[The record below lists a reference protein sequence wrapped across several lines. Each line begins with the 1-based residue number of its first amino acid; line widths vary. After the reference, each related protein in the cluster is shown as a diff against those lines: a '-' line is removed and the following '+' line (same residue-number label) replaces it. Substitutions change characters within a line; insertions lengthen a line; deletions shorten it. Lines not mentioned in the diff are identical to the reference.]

1 MMPGGVVVILD
12 VTVKSQELDKVS
24 KALRDLPEVSD
35 LYEVTG
41 EYDLVALIRTDSITS
56 FRNLLKDKILSNEGI
71 SGTNTLVI
79 IHTHKRLGKPIAE

>member
-12 VTVKSQELDKVS
+12 VTVRSQALDKVS
-24 KALRDLPEVSD
+24 EALRDLPEVTD

-56 FRNLLKDKILSNEGI
+56 FRNLLKDKILSIEGI

-79 IHTHKRLGKPIAE
+79 IHTHKRLGKPIG